1 MCLARLT
8 RQLSLCLSVFVM
20 FCCTRA
26 SLLQVLKRATVD
38 KGVARKNDAAAISDS
53 AASAASDTSR
63 LIVIDTESMEAYE
76 RGFVELDNS
85 GKTLLKLKD
94 YPPNMHFREALPRHS
109 QVHAELIV

>member
-1 MCLARLT
+1 
-8 RQLSLCLSVFVM
+8 M

-63 LIVIDTESMEAYE
+63 LIVIDTESMEEMDMHSRMFFAAYE